1 MREGRDAQKENESS
15 PYPTTSIYLM
25 AAMTM
30 KYHTW
35 SFQNIHLKF
44 HPKIVNIMFLA
55 TENPCSFILVSCV
68 NAAQIGSTSEV

>member
-1 MREGRDAQKENESS
+1 
-15 PYPTTSIYLM
+15 M

-44 HPKIVNIMFLA
+44 HPKIVNTMFLA

-68 NAAQIGSTSEV
+68 NAAQNGSTSEL